1 MFAFAPPAVFLLWFC
16 WGVRQDRRQ
25 FRNAVL
31 LGLTV
36 LALSN
41 ALLTQVDR
49 LPQQRAVLVYS
60 LVFLVPVL
68 AIMVLGGFLVA
79 NGLTMIRKEGRR
91 PANLLSGLAGV
102 GIFAILALVATA
114 DYLGNSKA
122 YRSFVLA
129 LVLVTGYIA
138 FLFLCFLVY
147 AFLYGRI
154 RVRGDVDF
162 VVMLG
167 SGLIGGERVPPL
179 LASRLRTGL
188 SIHTQQ
194 VARGAVAPVLL
205 VSGGQGPDEQLPEAE
220 AMGRWLI
227 AEGADP
233 DLVLEEP
240 RSRTTSENLRFSR
253 RMMEETDE
261 RYVCV
266 VVTNNFHAF
275 RAAMTAR
282 REGVRGQVL
291 GSPTAS
297 YFWPSAT
304 IREFVAVFWEH
315 RTVNIALCMLLT
327 ALAVVLGTGL

>member
-1 MFAFAPPAVFLLWFC
+1 MIAFAPTAVFLLWLC

-36 LALSN
+36 LSLSF

-49 LPQQRAVLVYS
+49 LPDNLAVLVYA
-60 LVFLVPVL
+60 LVFFVPVL
-68 AIMVLGGFLVA
+68 AIVVLGGFLVV
-79 NGLTMIRKEGRR
+79 NGLTMVRKEGRR

-102 GIFAILALVATA
+102 GIFAVLALVVTA
-114 DYLGNSKA
+114 DYLGGSHA
-122 YRSFVLA
+122 YRSFILAVVLI
-129 LVLVTGYIA
+129 TGYVA
-138 FLFLCFLVY
+138 FLFLCFLAY

-179 LASRLRTGL
+179 LASRLRSGL
-188 SIHTQQ
+188 RVQEEQT
-194 VARGAVAPVLL
+194 ARGGPAPVLL
-205 VSGGQGPDEQLPEAE
+205 VSGGQGPDEKLPEAE
-220 AMGRWLI
+220 AMGRWLV

-233 DLVLEEP
+233 DLVLEEN
-240 RSRTTSENLRFSR
+240 RSRTTTENLRFSR
-253 RMMEETDE
+253 RLMEAADE
-261 RYVCV
+261 GYVCV

-282 REGVRGQVL
+282 REGVRGQVI
-291 GSPTAS
+291 GSPTAA

-315 RTVNIALCMLLT
+315 RIVNGALCVLLA
-327 ALAVVLGTGL
+327 ALAVVVGMGW

>member
-1 MFAFAPPAVFLLWFC
+1 MIAFVPTAVFFLWFC

-36 LALSN
+36 LCLSF

-49 LPQQRAVLVYS
+49 LPGNLAVLVYS
-60 LVFLVPVL
+60 LVFFVPALAVVL
-68 AIMVLGGFLVA
+68 LGGFLIG
-79 NGLTMIRKEGRR
+79 NGLTMVRKEGRR

-102 GIFAILALVATA
+102 GIFAVLALVVSA
-114 DYLGNSKA
+114 DYLGGSRA
-122 YRSFVLA
+122 YQSFLLA
-129 LVLVTGYIA
+129 VVLVTGYVA
-138 FLFLCFLVY
+138 FLFLCFLAY

-162 VVMLG
+162 VVVLG

-179 LASRLRTGL
+179 LASRLRSGL
-188 SIHTQQ
+188 AVQRKQ
-194 VARGAVAPVLL
+194 VDRGAEPPVLL
-205 VSGGQGPDEQLPEAE
+205 VSGGQGPDEKLPEAE
-220 AMGRWLI
+220 AMGRWLV

-233 DLVLEEP
+233 ALVRQEA
-240 RSRTTSENLRFSR
+240 RSRTTTENLRFSR
-253 RMMEETDE
+253 RMMEEADD

-282 REGVRGQVL
+282 REGVRGQVI
-291 GSPTAS
+291 GSPTAA

-304 IREFVAVFWEH
+304 IREFVAVFWEN
-315 RTVNIALCMLLT
+315 RVVNSLLCGLLV
-327 ALAVVLGTGL
+327 ALAVVVGMRW

>member
-1 MFAFAPPAVFLLWFC
+1 MLAFVPTAGFLLWFC

-36 LALSN
+36 LSLSF

-49 LPQQRAVLVYS
+49 LPGDVAVLVYS
-60 LVFLVPVL
+60 LVFFVPAL
-68 AIMVLGGFLVA
+68 AVVVLGGFLVV

-91 PANLLSGLAGV
+91 PAHLLSGLAGL
-102 GIFAILALVATA
+102 GIFAVLALVATA
-114 DYLGNSKA
+114 DYFGGSNA
-122 YRSFVLA
+122 YRSFILAVVL
-129 LVLVTGYIA
+129 LTGYVS
-138 FLFLCFLVY
+138 FLFLCFLAY

-179 LASRLRTGL
+179 LASRLRAGL
-188 SIHTQQ
+188 RIHREQ
-194 VARGAVAPVLL
+194 VARGGAAPVLL
-205 VSGGQGPDEQLPEAE
+205 VSGGQGPDEKIPEAR
-220 AMGRWLI
+220 AMGRWLV

-233 DLVLEEP
+233 DLVLEEN
-240 RSRTTSENLRFSR
+240 RSRTTTENLRFGR
-253 RMMEETDE
+253 RLMEAADE
-261 RYVCV
+261 GYVCV

-282 REGVRGQVL
+282 KEGVRGQVI
-291 GSPTAS
+291 GSPTAA
-297 YFWPSAT
+297 YFWPNAT
-304 IREFVAVFWEH
+304 IREFVAMFWEH
-315 RTVNIALCMLLT
+315 RIVNGALCVLLA
-327 ALAVVLGTGL
+327 ALAVVVGLGW

>member
-1 MFAFAPPAVFLLWFC
+1 MIAFVPTAVFLLWFC

-36 LALSN
+36 LCLSF

-49 LPQQRAVLVYS
+49 LPGNLAVLVYS
-60 LVFLVPVL
+60 LVFLVPAL
-68 AIMVLGGFLVA
+68 AIVV
-79 NGLTMIRKEGRR
+79 RKEGRR
-91 PANLLSGLAGV
+91 PANLLSGLAGL
-102 GIFAILALVATA
+102 GIFAVLALVVTA
-114 DYLGNSKA
+114 DYLGSSHA
-122 YRSFVLA
+122 YQSFILAVVLI
-129 LVLVTGYIA
+129 TGYVA
-138 FLFLCFLVY
+138 FLFLCFLAY

-162 VVMLG
+162 VVVLG

-179 LASRLRTGL
+179 LASRLRSGL
-188 SIHTQQ
+188 AIQREQ
-194 VARGAVAPVLL
+194 ADRGATPPVLL
-205 VSGGQGPDEQLPEAE
+205 VSGGQGPDEKLPEAE
-220 AMGRWLI
+220 AMGRWLV

-233 DLVLEEP
+233 ALVREET
-240 RSRTTSENLRFSR
+240 RSRTTTENLRFSR
-253 RMMEETDE
+253 VMMEEADD

-282 REGVRGQVL
+282 REGVRGQVV
-291 GSPTAS
+291 GSPTAA

-304 IREFVAVFWEH
+304 IREFVAVFWEN
-315 RTVNIALCMLLT
+315 RIVNAVLCVLLVT
-327 ALAVVLGTGL
+327 LAVAVGMRW